1 MNQLKELGNICY
13 ANGQYE
19 HAIRKYKRGLDIC
32 GKQLPAF
39 KAKTNITCIEEKE
52 ARSTQQQETESQT
65 EMEAIHIALLR
76 NCSAAYLKLQMWLDA
91 IDTCSQALELDCD
104 DIKAL
109 SRRGQAYEQLGEVKP
124 II

>member
-1 MNQLKELGNICY
+1 METFRQWRYNRDC
-13 ANGQYE
+13 
-19 HAIRKYKRGLDIC
+19 D
-32 GKQLPAF
+32 PSF
-39 KAKTNITCIEEKE
+39 
-52 ARSTQQQETESQT
+52 TQQQETESQT

-76 NCSAAYLKLQMWLDA
+76 NCSAAYLKLQMWQDA

-124 II
+124 IIWVWEKLTASEHNAGTNR